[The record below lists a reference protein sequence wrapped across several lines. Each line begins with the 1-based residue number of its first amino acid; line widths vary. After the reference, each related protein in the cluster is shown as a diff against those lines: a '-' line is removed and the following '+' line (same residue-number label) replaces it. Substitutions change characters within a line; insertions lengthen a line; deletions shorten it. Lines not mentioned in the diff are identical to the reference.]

1 MRQLGYY
8 AKDSSNNLF
17 KFEWGNDDTFYVL
30 KEGSMT
36 KQNPK
41 DYEIIEIGY
50 FRSKEESTTTKTN
63 IMEIEVYVFSN
74 FQVRFTEQGAKE
86 LAQEYGYKDLEDSY
100 EDGFHYYTE
109 MTPEDIDNYIS

>member
-1 MRQLGYY
+1 M
-8 AKDSSNNLF
+8 KNL
-17 KFEWGNDDTFYVL
+17 
-30 KEGSMT
+30 
-36 KQNPK
+36 
-41 DYEIIEIGY
+41 
-50 FRSKEESTTTKTN
+50 TTTKTN

-86 LAQEYGYKDLEDSY
+86 LAQENGYKDLEDSY